1 VIPFQERKKLRKILY
16 SKISLV
22 ILAVM
27 LFFVGKGA
35 WGIHQKAQIA
45 ISERNIAQRSLL
57 ELEARTVE
65 LQASLIRLKSDIG
78 VEEEIRQKYSV
89 VRPGEEVVVIVD
101 DRAKKSE
108 NSKVGIGN
116 WILQS
121 IISFFGF

>member
-1 VIPFQERKKLRKILY
+1 MIPFQERKKLRKILY

>member
-1 VIPFQERKKLRKILY
+1 
-16 SKISLV
+16 
-22 ILAVM
+22 M